1 MTPIEEMTNM
11 VRRAEDDYT
20 RFNELLFEYR
30 STSHTSDKNGLQV
43 KLDALETILI
53 EGSSV
58 QTQLYLIKYFIL
70 TKVMK
75 DLPLQAVNKLKVR
88 LTQLDELREGVR
100 SAMFPLVEASK
111 GIRERHFDLL
121 EETKKMEFRDTE

>member
-30 STSHTSDKNGLQV
+30 STSHTSDKNGLQA

>member
-11 VRRAEDDYT
+11 VRRVEDDCT

-30 STSHTSDKNGLQV
+30 STSHANDKNGLQA

-58 QTQLYLIKYFIL
+58 QTQLYLLKYFIL

-75 DLPLQAVNKLKVR
+75 DLPLHAVNKLKVK

-121 EETKKMEFRDTE
+121 EETKKMEFREVE

>member
-20 RFNELLFEYR
+20 RFNELLFDYR
-30 STSHTSDKNGLQV
+30 STSHTSDKNGLQA

-75 DLPLQAVNKLKVR
+75 DLPLQAANKLKVR